1 MLTSFWFLLAGLAS
15 VLADPAA
22 DAPVIPISKYAGKVK
37 AGSYII
43 KLKPGA
49 SKQNHLAILSKTPN
63 SHITHTYDQGFEGY
77 AAQLSPTF
85 LAYVQR
91 SSDVEAIFEDGIVQI
106 ETEAAKNEQVAERSV
121 ENSQLEKRTN
131 GSSVDIYEIGTGIYT
146 QHSQF
151 GGRAIWGATFGGH
164 IIKYPSADGN
174 GASTAYASRAGGST
188 YGIATQVKLIAV
200 KVLSDAGSGST
211 ADIISGFN
219 WAIQAAKNSGRPS
232 IMMCNIGGS
241 PNSAVDAVVTNA
253 VNAGNHVVVAAGN
266 SNADASGFSPAR
278 VAVAITVGS
287 VDANGN
293 RASYSN
299 YGSVVD
305 VYSYGTSVTV
315 AWIGSPTATKVI
327 SGSGL
332 AVAYVAGILANA
344 IDSHGNKSPAAL
356 QADLKSHALS
366 KNGLLIAQPW

>member
-1 MLTSFWFLLAGLAS
+1 MITSVWLVLAGIAS

-22 DAPVIPISKYAGKVK
+22 DAPVVPVSKYAGKVK

-43 KLKPGA
+43 KLKSGA
-49 SKQNHLAILSKTPN
+49 LKQNHLDILSKTPN

-106 ETEAAKNEQVAERSV
+106 EAEGFKNDQVERSV

-151 GGRAIWGATFGGH
+151 GGRATWGATFGG
-164 IIKYPSADGN
+164 YPSADGN

-188 YGIATQVKLIAV
+188 LGIATQAKLIAI

-219 WAIQAAKNSGRPS
+219 WVVQAAKNSGHPS
-232 IMMCNIGGS
+232 IIMCNIGGS
-241 PNSAVDAVVTNA
+241 PSSPVDAVVTNA
-253 VNAGNHVVVAAGN
+253 VNAGIHVVVAAGN

-278 VAVAITVGS
+278 VAAAVTVGS

-305 VYSYGTSVTV
+305 VYSYGTAVTV

>member
-1 MLTSFWFLLAGLAS
+1 MITSIWLVLAGLAS
-15 VLADPAA
+15 ALADPAA
-22 DAPVIPISKYAGKVK
+22 DAPVVPVSKYAGKVK

-49 SKQNHLAILSKTPN
+49 LKQNHLNILSKTPN

-106 ETEAAKNEQVAERSV
+106 EAEGVKNEQVERSV

-131 GSSVDIYEIGTGIYT
+131 GSSVDIYEIGT
-146 QHSQF
+146 F
-151 GGRAIWGATFGGH
+151 GGRATWGATFGG
-164 IIKYPSADGN
+164 YPSADGN
-174 GASTAYASRAGGST
+174 GASTGYASRAGGST

-200 KVLSDAGSGST
+200 KALSDAGSGST
-211 ADIISGFN
+211 ADIISAFN
-219 WAIQAAKNSGRPS
+219 WIIQAVKASGRPS
-232 IMMCNIGGS
+232 IIMTNIGGS
-241 PNSAVDAVVTNA
+241 ANNAMDAAATNA
-253 VNAGNHVVVAAGN
+253 VNSGIHTVVAAGN
-266 SNADASGFSPAR
+266 SNADVSGFSPAR
-278 VAVAITVGS
+278 VAVAVTVGS

-293 RASYSN
+293 KASYSN
-299 YGSVVD
+299 YGSGVD

-315 AWIGSPTATKVI
+315 AGIGSTTATRVA

-332 AVAYVAGILANA
+332 AVAYVVGILANA